1 MDVSLKTIAQMTGL
15 SITTVSHAIN
25 GTRTVSK
32 RSKRLVEEAIRQ
44 TGYKPNLAAQM
55 LKTNRSKI
63 VALLIPA
70 TEPNNF
76 TNSFFFDVLN
86 GAREHLAANDY
97 DLMIATYPELRL
109 EKQLD
114 NFQLLKKRLVDGI
127 LLVPPTRHLK
137 VLEKICAL
145 NLPLVLLDRRVEGSK
160 LPMVYSDNME
170 GACQAVHLLAQ
181 GGRKRIAFLGGN
193 MEFSTTYDRYLGYCR
208 GLQELS
214 LPVEEKLVFKD
225 LKYSVQEGEKVTEFL
240 MQEKADA
247 IFAANN
253 VLLLGVLSYFKA
265 HSIRSPEEVSVISYD
280 DSDWMQVTNPTIT
293 ATFQDPYRI
302 GEEGAELLM
311 RALSGE
317 DITGIKIV
325 LPCELILRQS
335 HLGNR
340 QECDEEKGE

>member
-1 MDVSLKTIAQMTGL
+1 MNVSLKTIAQMTGL
-15 SITTVSHAIN
+15 SVTTVSHAIN
-25 GTRTVSK
+25 GTRAVSK

-44 TGYKPNLAAQM
+44 TGYTPNLAAQM

-70 TEPNNF
+70 TEPNNS

-97 DLMIATYPELRL
+97 DLMIATFPELEL

-137 VLEKICAL
+137 VLEKICAF
-145 NLPLVLLDRRVEGSK
+145 NLPLVLLDRRVEGSR
-160 LPMVYSDNME
+160 LPMVYSDNVE
-170 GACQAVHLLAQ
+170 GACRAVHTLAE
-181 GGRKRIAFLGGN
+181 GGRERIAFLGGN

-208 GLQELS
+208 GMQELS
-214 LPVEEKLVFKD
+214 LPTQEELIFKN
-225 LKYSVQEGEKVTEFL
+225 LKYSVKDGEKATELL
-240 MQEKADA
+240 MREKADA
-247 IFAANN
+247 IFVANN
-253 VLLLGVLSYFKA
+253 VLLLGVLSYFNA
-265 HSIRSPEEVSVISYD
+265 HGIQSPEDVSVVSYD

-293 ATFQDPYRI
+293 ATFQNPYRI

-311 RALSGE
+311 RTLNGE
-317 DITGIKIV
+317 DTTGIKIV
-325 LPCELILRQS
+325 LPCEIILRRS
-335 HLGNR
+335 HLGNPDR
-340 QECDEEKGE
+340 AGEAPV